1 MLPGGGLHL
10 QQVGERSALF
20 GGIAEVLSEV
30 DRLGGVGHT
39 QLGIAHVV
47 FFSSLQPNNWKT
59 VAELAEI
66 R

>member
-1 MLPGGGLHL
+1 
-10 QQVGERSALF
+10 VAARTFNKSAKAF
-20 GGIAEVLSEV
+20 AFWGIAEVLSEV

-39 QLGIAHVV
+39 QLGIAHVM

>member
-1 MLPGGGLHL
+1 MAA
-10 QQVGERSALF
+10 RTFNKSAESVRF
-20 GGIAEVLSEV
+20 WGIAEVLSEV

-39 QLGIAHVV
+39 QLGIAHVM